1 MDASPRP
8 PSLPDRMEAL
18 AARPWTR
25 LLDRALGPA
34 RDVPTMLSVEEQ
46 KLYYWLAAF
55 WAEGAGAVVDLGC
68 FAGGSTA
75 RLAEGARVAG
85 HGGAVHAFDRFTA
98 DESAKARILHP
109 QGVPAFEG
117 TDILPL
123 ARRLLAPWEGRVTL
137 HRGEIEAANWAAGPI
152 ELLVMDASKTAATGD
167 AMAGIFF
174 PHLIAGRSLIV
185 QQDYLHWSQPW
196 VPAQM
201 EALAEFVRPVAHA
214 PRDTVVFLVER
225 VPDATALAAA
235 RIADLDDAALDAHLA
250 SAAARLEGFGLAPR
264 LAEMRAAL
272 AANPG
277 ERRAFAFTRP

>member
-1 MDASPRP
+1 M
-8 PSLPDRMEAL
+8 PDRTEAC
-18 AARPWTR
+18 AARPWMR
-25 LLDRALGPA
+25 LLDRALGPS

-55 WAEGAGAVVDLGC
+55 WAEGAGAIVDLGC

-75 RLAEGARVAG
+75 RLAEGRRAAG

-98 DESAKARILHP
+98 DETAKRGILYP

-117 TDILPL
+117 PDILPL
-123 ARRLLAPWEGRVTL
+123 ARRLLAPWEGLVSL
-137 HRGEIEAANWAAGPI
+137 HRGEIDAADWAEGPI
-152 ELLVMDASKTAATGD
+152 EVLVMDASKTAATGD

-201 EALAEFVRPVAHA
+201 EALAKCVRPVAHA
-214 PRDTVVFLVER
+214 PRDTVVFLVEQ
-225 VPDATALAAA
+225 VPDDGALSAA
-235 RIADLDDAALDAHLA
+235 RIAGLEDTALDAHLA
-250 SAAARLEGFGLAPR
+250 AAEARLGRFGLAPR
-264 LAEMRAAL
+264 LAETRAAL

-277 ERRAFAFTRP
+277 ERRAFAFRRP

>member
-1 MDASPRP
+1 MDATPRP
-8 PSLPDRMEAL
+8 PSLPDRMAAL
-18 AARPWTR
+18 AARPWVR
-25 LLDRALGPA
+25 LLDRALGQA

-55 WAEGAGAVVDLGC
+55 WAEGAGAIVDLGC

-75 RLAEGARVAG
+75 RLAEGARVAS

-98 DESAKARILHP
+98 DETAKARILYP
-109 QGVPAFEG
+109 QGVTAFEG

-123 ARRLLAPWEGRVTL
+123 ARRLLAPWEARLTL
-137 HRGEIEAANWAAGPI
+137 HRGEIEAADWTGGPI
-152 ELLVMDASKTAATGD
+152 ELLVMDASKTAETGD
-167 AMAGIFF
+167 AMAEIFF

-225 VPDATALAAA
+225 VPDAAALAAA